1 MLKTMRKANIKGFSL
16 IELMVVVAI
25 IGILAAVAV
34 PNFQRFQRKARQSEA
49 KALLG
54 GIATAAEVFRSEWE
68 SYYGDFTN
76 LGYAPT
82 GVLKYNAGFTG
93 TGAAPLLPNGMANP
107 SFTAGSGETDTDQ
120 ACAMFAAAECTGAGV
135 ALPGASMAGAP
146 AVAAF
151 SAGAEGIIGGT
162 MNDAWSINQL
172 KVLTNDQNGTL

>member
-54 GIATAAEVFRSEWE
+54 GLATATEVFRSEWE
-68 SYYGDFTN
+68 SYYGDFEN

-82 GVLKYNAGFTG
+82 GVLKYNVGHAATG
-93 TGAAPLLPNGMANP
+93 PVPTLPNGMANP
-107 SFTAGSGETDTDQ
+107 SFMAANGIINSDG
-120 ACAMFAAAECTGAGV
+120 ACGAFAMAECTGAGTAIGV
-135 ALPGASMAGAP
+135 AMLAPGV
-146 AVAAF
+146 AVF
-151 SAGAEGIIGGT
+151 TAGAEGDIGGT
-162 MNDAWSINQL
+162 QNDQWTIDQVKVLINQ
-172 KVLTNDQNGTL
+172 QNGTL